1 MSDFK
6 GGPFAI
12 PAGRADTAVD
22 AGLRAFMLGVY
33 NKLALGLVLAGA
45 FAYLVGNVPAITSL
59 LYQAGPDGRVGMSL
73 LGWVVMLAPI
83 GNSGML
89 ARRGEVQGAKA
100 AKAAGT
106 IATLSTMSICGL
118 QEVVGAAG
126 TVWFQLYLLRDRDYM
141 KLLLQRAWDL
151 GVRVL
156 AFTVDVA
163 VPGERLREHRQGLAG
178 GMNLAGEVRRAADG
192 LMHPSWLWDVWLM
205 GRPHGFGNVAE
216 AYGGGDFTGFW
227 TWVKDALQ
235 VSLTEDDIAWVRAN
249 WPGKLLIKG
258 VLDSDDARV
267 AVEAGADGVIVS
279 NHGGRQLDSALS
291 GVAAL
296 PRIVEAI
303 GDQAAVLMDGGVRS
317 GEDVV
322 KAMALGAQAC
332 LIGRPWAFALA
343 ARGEAGVAHVLELF
357 RKQMTTTMVLA
368 GCDDVHKI
376 GTGMLA

>member
-1 MSDFK
+1 LKPVCVEDYRTLARRRLPRLLFEYIDGAALTESAKARNSADFSGIHLRQRVMTGVEEVSLK
-6 GGPFAI
+6 TEVLETELSMPVVLGPI
-12 PAGRADTAVD
+12 
-22 AGLRAFMLGVY
+22 
-33 NKLALGLVLAGA
+33 
-45 FAYLVGNVPAITSL
+45 
-59 LYQAGPDGRVGMSL
+59 GMS
-73 LGWVVMLAPI
+73 
-83 GNSGML
+83 GMF

-106 IATLSTMSICGL
+106 IAALSTMSICDL
-118 QEVVGAAG
+118 REVVGAAG
-126 TVWFQLYLLRDRDYM
+126 PVWFQLYLLRDRDYM

-178 GMNLAGEVRRAADG
+178 GMGLSDELRRVADG
-192 LMHPSWLWDVWLM
+192 LMHPGWLLDVYLL

-216 AYGGGDFTGFW
+216 AYGSGGFAGFW

-235 VSLTEDDIAWVRAN
+235 VSLTPDDIAWVREN
-249 WPGKLLIKG
+249 WPGKLVIKG

-279 NHGGRQLDSALS
+279 NHGGRQLDSAES

-296 PRIVEAI
+296 PRIVEAVGEQI
-303 GDQAAVLMDGGVRS
+303 TVLMDGGVRS

-332 LIGRPWAFALA
+332 LIGRPWAYALA
-343 ARGEAGVAHVLELF
+343 ARGEVGVAHVLELF
-357 RKQMTTTMVLA
+357 KKQMTTTMILA
-368 GCDDVHKI
+368 GCDDVRKI
-376 GTGMLA
+376 GTGMLT